1 MEASTFTAGLE
12 CGRIAEFLFCLGD
25 KYPGGL
31 DWLDRRL
38 DDIGAGRAQLF
49 RVMAGA
55 DLAALAIET
64 PKGRHYKKLSTFI
77 VSPLYRRVGVGGRL
91 ITALQ
96 SSWLRNGIDQ
106 VHVTIDSRDSAT
118 QSFFETYDFHQL
130 PSGLV
135 DYGQDRLDAVF
146 IWRPPCAFTVATAR
160 H

>member
-12 CGRIAEFLFCLGD
+12 RGRIAEFLFCLGD

-64 PKGRHYKKLSTFI
+64 PKGHHYKKLSTFI
-77 VSPLYRRVGVGGRL
+77 VSPLYRRVGVGGRETNRACPICYSGSPAPSP
-91 ITALQ
+91 ITFQKCRWRRSA
-96 SSWLRNGIDQ
+96 SACEWLRDIEADGHADNQTEQREQ
-106 VHVTIDSRDSAT
+106 V
-118 QSFFETYDFHQL
+118 
-130 PSGLV
+130 
-135 DYGQDRLDAVF
+135 GQ
-146 IWRPPCAFTVATAR
+146 
-160 H
+160 